1 MKKYLVTGVNGFV
14 GKYLVDYV
22 FSVESDV
29 NILGLGLE
37 EKTELK
43 DIQYKSI
50 NLCDK
55 ENVCN
60 EVAKYKPDYIVHL
73 AAVSSVAKSWED
85 PAGCFLN
92 NNAAFLNLAD
102 AVKQNKLSTRILSV
116 GSSEEYGF
124 YDVPMKEDFV
134 LHPKSPYSV
143 ARLSQEY
150 LSKLY
155 VDRFGLDIVMTRS
168 FNHIGPGQ
176 STQFVIPSFIE
187 QLVKIANGTIKNKM
201 LVGNIDV
208 ARDFT
213 DVRDVVDAYYKIL
226 TRAPNRQVYNV
237 CSGTAVKL
245 RDIIDNTS
253 KQLGIKPNIVID
265 STRVRT
271 NDVKLVVGDNTKI
284 KKELGWKPKYTLQQ
298 TIADIIKSYEG

>member
-124 YDVPMKEDFV
+124 YDVPRKEDFV
-134 LHPKSPYSV
+134 LHQKSP
-143 ARLSQEY
+143 
-150 LSKLY
+150 
-155 VDRFGLDIVMTRS
+155 
-168 FNHIGPGQ
+168 
-176 STQFVIPSFIE
+176 
-187 QLVKIANGTIKNKM
+187 
-201 LVGNIDV
+201 
-208 ARDFT
+208 
-213 DVRDVVDAYYKIL
+213 
-226 TRAPNRQVYNV
+226 
-237 CSGTAVKL
+237 
-245 RDIIDNTS
+245 
-253 KQLGIKPNIVID
+253 
-265 STRVRT
+265 
-271 NDVKLVVGDNTKI
+271 
-284 KKELGWKPKYTLQQ
+284 
-298 TIADIIKSYEG
+298 